1 MDGRE
6 KRKQNSLNRLT
17 LPIAG
22 LGKRQTQKSFN
33 LLGVTLDCR
42 FKFQEHAKKKNLLLL
57 KKSREL
63 YEAPVVYTRV
73 SLAKL

>member
-42 FKFQEHAKKKNLLLL
+42 FKFQEHAKKKIITS
-57 KKSREL
+57 KEKS
-63 YEAPVVYTRV
+63 
-73 SLAKL
+73 

>member
-6 KRKQNSLNRLT
+6 KRKKNSLSRLT

-42 FKFQEHAKKKNLLLL
+42 FKFQEHAKKKKLLLL

-63 YEAPVVYTRV
+63 YEASVVYTMV